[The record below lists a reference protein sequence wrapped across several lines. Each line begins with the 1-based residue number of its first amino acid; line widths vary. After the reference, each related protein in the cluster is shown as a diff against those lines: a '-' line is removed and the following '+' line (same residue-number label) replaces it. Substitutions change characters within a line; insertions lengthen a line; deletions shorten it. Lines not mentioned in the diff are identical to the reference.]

1 MVAGRRSEECD
12 FCGAP
17 YGVWVASLGMALC
30 SACERTG
37 ADRPAREPVLVGDI
51 LAGLADALEPPDDM
65 ILPAA
70 LTLTKLPALPAQKRR
85 PTGREA

>member
-17 YGVWVASLGMALC
+17 YGSWVASLGMALC

-65 ILPAA
+65 ALPALA
-70 LTLTKLPALPAQKRR
+70 LTKLPALPTQKRR
-85 PTGREA
+85 PTRREA